1 MRKLVFLLLLA
12 LAVPGQARSFEQ
24 PELDALLA
32 PVALYPDE
40 LVNHILVAAAYP
52 DQVSEAARGAPAQPH
67 WHPSVSALIPYPELL
82 QRMAES
88 PQWMHE
94 LSQAYIY
101 QQASVMLTVQSLRTR
116 AAAYGHLPEPQ
127 REVVYVRYYDPLVVY
142 GAWWWPTYRPV
153 FWRPWHVHRVFVP
166 RHHHV
171 APRHPVAPQRHLKL
185 PSAPLHAKPVHAR
198 PLPLRVPEAQR
209 RPIVSST
216 PQLHQKPRSFASTPP
231 RAAAAPRPRAA
242 ASAPPR
248 SFARAEQQRSFPG
261 AQPRSFTNTQQR
273 GSSRGSL
280 HAKPR

>member
-12 LAVPGQARSFEQ
+12 VALPGQARSFEQ

-52 DQVSEAARGAPAQPH
+52 DQVSEAARGTPAQPH

-142 GAWWWPTYRPV
+142 GAWWWPAYRPV
-153 FWRPWHVHRVFVP
+153 LWRPWHVHRVYVP
-166 RHHHV
+166 RHHYV
-171 APRHPVAPQRHLKL
+171 APPRHFHSPPPVSR
-185 PSAPLHAKPVHAR
+185 PVHAR
-198 PLPLRVPEAQR
+198 SLPLKVPEAHR
-209 RPIVSST
+209 RPIVNST

-231 RAAAAPRPRAA
+231 RASATPRPRAA

-248 SFARAEQQRSFPG
+248 SFARAERQRSFPG
-261 AQPRSFTNTQQR
+261 AQSRSFTNTQQR
-273 GSSRGSL
+273 SSSRGSL
-280 HAKPR
+280 HSKPR

>member
-1 MRKLVFLLLLA
+1 MRRLVFLLLFALA
-12 LAVPGQARSFEQ
+12 LPGQARSFEQ

-52 DQVSEAARGAPAQPH
+52 DQVSEAARGTPAQPH
-67 WHPSVSALIPYPELL
+67 WHPSVSVLIAYPELL

-88 PQWMHE
+88 PQWMHD

-101 QQASVMLTVQSLRTR
+101 QQASVMVTVQSLRTR

-142 GAWWWPTYRPV
+142 GAWWWPAYRPV
-153 FWRPWHVHRVFVP
+153 PWRPWHAHRAFVRPHHRHVVAPP
-166 RHHHV
+166 RHFH
-171 APRHPVAPQRHLKL
+171 APV
-185 PSAPLHAKPVHAR
+185 SKPVHGK
-198 PLPLRVPEAQR
+198 PYVKVPEAQR
-209 RPIVSST
+209 RPIVNGT

-231 RAAAAPRPRAA
+231 RAAA
-242 ASAPPR
+242 SAPAR
-248 SFARAEQQRSFPG
+248 SFSRS
-261 AQPRSFTNTQQR
+261 
-273 GSSRGSL
+273 SL

>member
-1 MRKLVFLLLLA
+1 MRKLVFLLLFALA
-12 LAVPGQARSFEQ
+12 LPGQARSFEQ

-52 DQVSEAARGAPAQPH
+52 DQVSEAARGTPAQPH
-67 WHPSVSALIPYPELL
+67 WHPGVSALIAYPELL

-116 AAAYGHLPEPQ
+116 AAAYGHLPGPQ

-142 GAWWWPTYRPV
+142 GAWWWPAYRPV
-153 FWRPWHVHRVFVP
+153 PWRPWHAHRVFVP
-166 RHHHV
+166 HQRHHA
-171 APRHPVAPQRHLKL
+171 APPQHFHSPRPV
-185 PSAPLHAKPVHAR
+185 SKPVHTR
-198 PLPLRVPEAQR
+198 PLPTRIPEAHR

-216 PQLHQKPRSFASTPP
+216 PQLHHKPRGFDRGFSRSSQHA
-231 RAAAAPRPRAA
+231 RPR
-242 ASAPPR
+242 
-248 SFARAEQQRSFPG
+248 
-261 AQPRSFTNTQQR
+261 
-273 GSSRGSL
+273 
-280 HAKPR
+280 

>member
-12 LAVPGQARSFEQ
+12 VAVPGQARSFEQ

-40 LVNHILVAAAYP
+40 LVSHILVAAAYP
-52 DQVSEAARGAPAQPH
+52 DQVSEAARGTPAQPH

-142 GAWWWPTYRPV
+142 GAWWWPAYRPV
-153 FWRPWHVHRVFVP
+153 LWRPWHVHRVFVP
-166 RHHHV
+166 HRRHV
-171 APRHPVAPQRHLKL
+171 APPRHFHSPRPV
-185 PSAPLHAKPVHAR
+185 SKPVHAR
-198 PLPLRVPEAQR
+198 SLPLNIPEAQR
-209 RPIVSST
+209 RPIVNST

-231 RAAAAPRPRAA
+231 RASATPRPRAA

-261 AQPRSFTNTQQR
+261 AQSRSFTNTQQR
-273 GSSRGSL
+273 SSSRGSL
-280 HAKPR
+280 HSKPR